1 MRTLLGHHLGLKG
14 QVQQLLD
21 AGDAR
26 ATELKDL
33 VDDYLQGDL
42 LKPSGLYQFFPA
54 QADGDD
60 VVKRKLNDL
69 PSRVSRLNRFY
80 V

>member
-21 AGDAR
+21 AGDSR

-33 VDDYLQGDL
+33 VDDYL
-42 LKPSGLYQFFPA
+42 KVIY
-54 QADGDD
+54 
-60 VVKRKLNDL
+60 
-69 PSRVSRLNRFY
+69 
-80 V
+80 